1 MGFWGGGAVAAV
13 AAAAGDDDGGDGK
26 AGYGG
31 HFRLFLPFFHL
42 HMPNSQQG
50 PWWGQSSSQG
60 TFMKSDIQI
69 SLNVAPKAWR
79 AVGGYRQIILN

>member
-13 AAAAGDDDGGDGK
+13 AAPAAGGDDDGGDGK

-50 PWWGQSSSQG
+50 PW
-60 TFMKSDIQI
+60 
-69 SLNVAPKAWR
+69 
-79 AVGGYRQIILN
+79 